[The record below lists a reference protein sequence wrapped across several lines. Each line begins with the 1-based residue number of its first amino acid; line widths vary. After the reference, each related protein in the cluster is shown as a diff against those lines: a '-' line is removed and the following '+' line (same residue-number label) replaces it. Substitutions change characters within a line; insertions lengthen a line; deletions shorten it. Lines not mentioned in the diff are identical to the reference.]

1 VLRVNADAPCSDPV
15 LLLGAPPPGHHHRHD
30 ARTVFDPPSTPPAAP
45 TERSRLETADYW
57 LSLGLA
63 IGTEQPE
70 AAVRLLR
77 LIETEEP
84 ERAELTTD
92 AKQFVTEALG

>member
-1 VLRVNADAPCSDPV
+1 MNNDLSQATSQAENEGWPRYGRALLHSMAEVRAETSDGVHP
-15 LLLGAPPPGHHHRHD
+15 LL
-30 ARTVFDPPSTPPAAP
+30 
-45 TERSRLETADYW
+45 LETADYW